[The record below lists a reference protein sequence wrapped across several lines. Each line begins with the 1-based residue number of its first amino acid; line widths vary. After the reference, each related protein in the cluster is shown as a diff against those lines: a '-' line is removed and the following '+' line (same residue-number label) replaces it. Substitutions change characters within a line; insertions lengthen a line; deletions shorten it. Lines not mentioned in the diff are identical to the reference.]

1 MTPRGLRNNNPLN
14 IRHNRNNRW
23 QGTYEQQTD
32 PEFVRFASM
41 QFGIR
46 AGFVILR
53 NYIKQ
58 GHKDVASIISR
69 WAPSNENDTEAYIRH
84 VCVMSLLSPF
94 QPLCFEDKDTMVAL
108 VGAMIRVECGKP
120 VDQKI
125 IEQAYGMAK

>member
-23 QGTYEQQTD
+23 QGTYETQTD
-32 PEFVRFASM
+32 PEFVRFASL

-46 AGFVILR
+46 AGFVIIR
-53 NYIKQ
+53 NYIKA

-69 WAPSNENDTEAYIRH
+69 WAPSVENNTEAYIRH
-84 VCVMSLLSPF
+84 VCEMADLSPF
-94 QPLCFEDKDTMVAL
+94 QELRFDDKATMVAL
-108 VGAMIRVECGKP
+108 VSAMIRVECGRP
-120 VDQKI
+120 IEQKI

>member
-1 MTPRGLRNNNPLN
+1 MTPRGIRNNNPLN

-23 QGTYEQQTD
+23 QGVYEQQTD

-46 AGFVILR
+46 AGFVIIL

-69 WAPSNENDTEAYIRH
+69 WAPSSENNTDAYIRH
-84 VCVMSLLSPF
+84 VCELSGLSPF
-94 QPLCFEDKDTMVAL
+94 QELHFEDKDKMVAL
-108 VGAMIRVECGKP
+108 VDAMIRVELGKP
-120 VDQKI
+120 VDRNDIVKG
-125 IEQAYGMAK
+125 YGMV

>member
-1 MTPRGLRNNNPLN
+1 MTARGLRNNNPLN

-23 QGTYEQQTD
+23 QGVYEQQTD

-46 AGFVILR
+46 AGFIIIR

-69 WAPSNENDTEAYIRH
+69 WAPSSENNTEAYIRH
-84 VCVMSLLSPF
+84 VCEMSGLSPF
-94 QPLCFEDKDTMVAL
+94 QELRFEDKDTMVAL
-108 VGAMIRVECGKP
+108 VDAMIRVECGKP
-120 VDQKI
+120 VDRNI
-125 IEQAYGMAK
+125 IIQGYRMV

>member
-1 MTPRGLRNNNPLN
+1 MTARGLRNNNPLN

-23 QGTYEQQTD
+23 QGVYEQQTD

-46 AGFVILR
+46 AGFIIIR

-69 WAPSNENDTEAYIRH
+69 WAPSSENNTEAYIRH
-84 VCVMSLLSPF
+84 VCEMSGLSPF
-94 QPLCFEDKDTMVAL
+94 QELHFEDKDTMVAL
-108 VGAMIRVECGKP
+108 VDAMIRVECGKP
-120 VDQKI
+120 VAKLD
-125 IEQAYGMAK
+125 IEKGYAMV

>member
-46 AGFVILR
+46 AGFIILR
-53 NYIKQ
+53 NYIKA

-69 WAPSNENDTEAYIRH
+69 WAPSVENNTEAYIRH
-84 VCVMSLLSPF
+84 VCEMANLSPF
-94 QPLCFEDKDTMVAL
+94 QELRFDDKTTMVAL

-120 VDQKI
+120 VDQSI

>member
-23 QGTYEQQTD
+23 QGTYETQTD

-46 AGFVILR
+46 AGFVIIR

-69 WAPSNENDTEAYIRH
+69 WAPSVENNTETYIRH
-84 VCVMSLLSPF
+84 VCVMANLSPF
-94 QPLCFEDKDTMVAL
+94 QEIRFDDKTTMVDL
-108 VGAMIRVECGKP
+108 VSAMIRVECGRP
-120 VDQKI
+120 VEQKI

>member
-1 MTPRGLRNNNPLN
+1 MTARGIRNNNPLN

-46 AGFVILR
+46 AGFIILR
-53 NYIKQ
+53 NYIKL

-69 WAPSNENDTEAYIRH
+69 WAPSKENDTEAYIRH
-84 VCVMSLLSPF
+84 VCVMALLSPF
-94 QPLCFEDKDTMVAL
+94 QPIAFEDKPTMVAL
-108 VGAMIRVECGKP
+108 VSAMIRVECGRP
-120 VDQKI
+120 VNKSI
-125 IEQAYGMAK
+125 IEHAYEMAK

>member
-1 MTPRGLRNNNPLN
+1 MTARGLRNNNPLN

-23 QGTYEQQTD
+23 QGVYEQQTD

-46 AGFVILR
+46 AGFIIIR

-69 WAPSNENDTEAYIRH
+69 WAPSFENNTEAYIRH
-84 VCVMSLLSPF
+84 VCEMSGLSPF
-94 QPLCFEDKDTMVAL
+94 QELRFEDKDTMVAL
-108 VGAMIRVECGKP
+108 VDAMIRVECGKP
-120 VDQKI
+120 VDRNI
-125 IEQAYGMAK
+125 IIQGYRMV